1 MDLSS
6 VTFLALHVF
15 LSSPELFSLT
25 TTTCQALNVGVG
37 YPTDR
42 MIMFAVI
49 KTLHKMTVKSNTK
62 RGASACRAANVVSGW
77 HEDMKCQEI
86 SEHLTVRMN
95 SGGRLS
101 VKYLSTISYFYKMRS
116 AYCRAVRVIN
126 HVFS

>member
-1 MDLSS
+1 MDLSA
-6 VTFLALHVF
+6 VTPLALHVF
-15 LSSPELFSLT
+15 LSFPELFSLT
-25 TTTCQALNVGVG
+25 ITMCQVLNVRAG
-37 YPTDR
+37 YPSDM

-49 KTLHKMTVKSNTK
+49 KTLYKMTVKSNAK
-62 RGASACRAANVVSGW
+62 RGAAACRAANVVSGW

-95 SGGRLS
+95 SGRRLS

-116 AYCRAVRVIN
+116 AYCRAVHVIN